1 MTDLLRGN
9 GTTTT
14 GVHTEHHGLHVIVV
28 SQLSQV
34 FCRRLAHD
42 AMATAIYQVRD
53 LAVHD
58 AAEGV
63 VYGYLITVFVLI
75 SLHVQHVGEGQL
87 GDNVVLAEFQAIFDL
102 SLEFLGEQD
111 LIDELRR
118 QIVVGVGKCHDAVV
132 GQLVQ
137 LFRRHLAALG
147 NLLQPVLPDAVVV
160 GGALL
165 TVVVAHT
172 RHRVA
177 LHITLI
183 FAHLGGHILHAN
195 LVVESF
201 QILALAAKTFEVD
214 ITLGIQVHLVG
225 HRNHVIVGLQ
235 ILVGVGHDPL
245 AARLEILQ
253 GVAQLLG
260 GGWSVE
266 LRQSAFQVD
275 TLDIVVVLGLA
286 DAGNEV
292 VKAHGTH
299 VIHAEHG
306 V

>member
-1 MTDLLRGN
+1 
-9 GTTTT
+9 
-14 GVHTEHHGLHVIVV
+14 
-28 SQLSQV
+28 
-34 FCRRLAHD
+34 
-42 AMATAIYQVRD
+42 MATAVDQVRD

-63 VYGYLITVFVLI
+63 VHGNLVAVFVLI
-75 SLHVQHVGEGQL
+75 SLHVQHIGEGQL
-87 GDNVVLAEFQAIFDL
+87 GDIVILAELQAIFDL
-102 SLEFLGEQD
+102 SLELLGEQD

-118 QIVVGVGKCHDAVV
+118 QIVVGIGKCHDAVV

-160 GGALL
+160 GGTLL

-172 RHRVA
+172 RHRIT

-183 FAHLGGHILHAN
+183 FAYFGSHILHAD
-195 LVVESF
+195 LIVEPF
-201 QILALAAKTFEVD
+201 QILTLAAETFEVD
-214 ITLGIQVHLVG
+214 ITLGVQVHLVG
-225 HRNHVIVGLQ
+225 HGHHVVVGLH
-235 ILVGVGHDPL
+235 IHIGVGHDPL
-245 AARLEILQ
+245 AARLEVLQ

-266 LRQSAFQVD
+266 LRQAAFQVD

-299 VIHAEHG
+299 VIHTEHG